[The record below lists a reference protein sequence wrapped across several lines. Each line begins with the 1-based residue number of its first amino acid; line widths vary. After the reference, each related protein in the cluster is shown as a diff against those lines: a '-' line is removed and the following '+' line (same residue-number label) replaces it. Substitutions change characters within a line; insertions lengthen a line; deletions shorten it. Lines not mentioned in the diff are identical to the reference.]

1 MNSNEYITQT
11 LLNNLVGMKYNGSEI
26 IEARSLSYNESREFN
41 EVILVRYKRRGFNEN
56 LFIHPAWIKRAS
68 FSLDRIEIVTNC
80 GFGIGGNG
88 IVVEY
93 IFTK

>member
-1 MNSNEYITQT
+1 MNSNEYLTQT
-11 LLNNLVGMKYNGSEI
+11 LLNNLVGMKYKGNEI
-26 IEARSLSYNESREFN
+26 IEARPLSNSESREFN
-41 EVILVRYKRRGFNEN
+41 EVLLVRYKRRGFSEN
-56 LFIHPAWIKRAS
+56 LFIHPGWVKKAS
-68 FSLDRIEIVTNC
+68 FSPDRIEVVVNC